1 MTPTVGETRR
11 TVVAVTLASGIVG
24 FTTTA
29 VTVGTR
35 GMAAELSLSIV
46 ELGWVVNAY
55 LVSAAAL
62 VLVGGRM
69 GDVLGRVLTFD
80 LGVAVFAF
88 GSVVGI
94 VAPGFWVL
102 IVARVLQGI
111 GAALILP
118 SSIEVI
124 AEYSPPGKEG
134 SGFRWRGWAYSSA
147 FAVGPLLG
155 GVLTDWF
162 DWRWI
167 FVFDAAVVAIA
178 GVIMWPLRRSP
189 GRGAH
194 RPTGDAR
201 GAVLAAVCIGLVVL
215 LAERLAV
222 WDVASIRTLV
232 VLALAVASGIVL
244 VLHERRTEHPLM
256 HPFVWQDRQV
266 FGANVATVGA
276 SLGMVSLLYFFNLFA
291 QSAATLDHGAVSV
304 LVALVPFLVAM
315 ASCAA
320 FAHWFGHRVGPR
332 GPVTFGLVM
341 MVVGFGMLTTVDA
354 ATTETQLVLP
364 LALAGVGAGIANASL
379 TSIAVLNLP
388 AGRMNEAAGWI
399 SLSRFLGSAMA
410 LAVGTAAFLSVRA
423 GTASSGTPTVPDGG
437 DAFDLVAETLARDLS
452 GPTMA
457 AAHTATAASFSR
469 TMGTTCGVLVVVAV
483 VAWWGLGQPPV
494 TPPDGRGPPPGR
506 TPRTRTV
513 RRPPR

>member
-1 MTPTVGETRR
+1 MTPTAGETRR
-11 TVVAVTLASGIVG
+11 AVVAVTLASGIVG

-35 GMAAELSLSIV
+35 GMASDLSLSTV

-69 GDVLGRVLTFD
+69 GDVAGRVLTFD
-80 LGVAVFAF
+80 LGVAVFAV
-88 GSVVGI
+88 GSAVGV

-124 AEYSPPGKEG
+124 AEYSPPGTES
-134 SGFRWRGWAYSSA
+134 SGFRWRGWAYASA
-147 FAVGPLLG
+147 FAIGPLFG

-167 FVFDAAVVAIA
+167 FVLDALLVVLA
-178 GVIMWPLRRSP
+178 GVIVWPLHNRP
-189 GRGAH
+189 GRGTH
-194 RPTGDAR
+194 RPTEDLL
-201 GAVLAAVCIGLVVL
+201 GAALGAVCIALVVL

-222 WDVASIRTLV
+222 WDIASPRTLV
-232 VLALAVASGIVL
+232 VMGVGVAAVVVLGVVL
-244 VLHERRTEHPLM
+244 VRHERRAEHPLM
-256 HPFVWQDRQV
+256 HPFVWRDRQV

-291 QSAATLDHGAVSV
+291 QSAATLDQGAVSV
-304 LVALVPFLVAM
+304 LVALVPFLVSM
-315 ASCAA
+315 ALCAL
-320 FAHWFGHRVGPR
+320 FAHWFGHRVGVR
-332 GPVTFGLVM
+332 APVTLGLVL
-341 MVVGFGMLTTVDA
+341 MVVGFGALTTVDA
-354 ATTETQLVLP
+354 GTTESQLVLP
-364 LALAGVGAGIANASL
+364 LALAGIGAGIANASL
-379 TSIAVLNLP
+379 TSVAVLHLP

-423 GTASSGTPTVPDGG
+423 GTRSGAVPSVPEGG
-437 DAFDLVAETLARDLS
+437 DVFDLAAEALARDLS

-457 AAHTATAASFSR
+457 VAHATTAASFSR
-469 TMGTTCGVLVVVAV
+469 TMATTCGVLVVVTV
-483 VAWWGLGQPPV
+483 VAWWGLGQRPAVAPEASS
-494 TPPDGRGPPPGR
+494 PDRA
-506 TPRTRTV
+506 
-513 RRPPR
+513 